1 MLVAGLREHLKD
13 GRLGT
18 HRPRA
23 VLRPFER
30 LTSEEQAAVLHGLRQ
45 DAFAWNAFVEKLTSQ
60 ELEVGRKSTR
70 ARIIVP
76 DDCTLCDLYRTFAF
90 FELMSA
96 LYFC

>member
-45 DAFAWNAFVEKLTSQ
+45 DAFA
-60 ELEVGRKSTR
+60 LERFRGEAHFTR
-70 ARIIVP
+70 AGGGSEKHKSSHHRP
-76 DDCTLCDLYRTFAF
+76 RRLHS
-90 FELMSA
+90 M
-96 LYFC
+96 